1 MNKVIEL
8 THELKKELD
17 ELPLFIEYERT
28 KFLVENSSRLQN
40 LKKDIARNSI
50 NPVKKKELLNEYNN
64 DPLVVNLNTLEK
76 EVASYLKEICDII
89 NKK

>member
-28 KFLVENSSRLQN
+28 KSLVENSSRLRN
-40 LKKDIARNSI
+40 LKKDIARNST
-50 NPVKKKELLNEYNN
+50 NPVKKKELLNEYNK

>member
-1 MNKVIEL
+1 MSKVIEL
-8 THELKKELD
+8 THELKKEID

-28 KFLVENSSRLQN
+28 KSLVESSKRLQE
-40 LKKDIARNSI
+40 LKKDIVRSSS
-50 NPVKKKELLNEYNN
+50 NPSRKKELLTEYNS
-64 DPLVVNLNTLEK
+64 DPLVVNLKELEK